1 MPLSEGLLSISNH
14 LDPSAALTLSPSSRL
29 GHYDILAE
37 PGARGMGVLSRA
49 SRATAPP
56 SSPAAFPATRRSWCR
71 LSRPGSLDNL
81 PNAQLCPG
89 NDALQKLMQQFR
101 VRRHHE
107 GNEVRSFTKKA
118 TCGLTRWRISGQPV
132 SAWRKGWM
140 IPTHNPRCSHRWRAR
155 SCGGRAFHSCRS
167 IAIPHRRPSG
177 STITAMRTRVH
188 TGGQR

>member
-101 VRRHHE
+101 YAWVEATPSWGCLFSQARDRQAIRQILRCAVARTIDVSAIGRSRVPHNSLTPQPATAGHEPCADATALRVKRPPRHH
-107 GNEVRSFTKKA
+107 
-118 TCGLTRWRISGQPV
+118 SGFPI
-132 SAWRKGWM
+132 G
-140 IPTHNPRCSHRWRAR
+140 PGPN
-155 SCGGRAFHSCRS
+155 
-167 IAIPHRRPSG
+167 
-177 STITAMRTRVH
+177 
-188 TGGQR
+188 